1 MQLTI
6 EKLLQDKEI
15 IEKETEEKEIKL
27 EIKRLGGEITIK
39 SLPMNKLMRFANEG
53 NDNYQANIKAVYTA
67 IIDPNLKDNE
77 LLNAY
82 KCKSNPYAIVE
93 KIFKPI
99 EVNLI
104 ADKVCELSGMSNK
117 DSKNMVVEI
126 KNS

>member
-15 IEKETEEKEIKL
+15 IEKETGEKTTKL
-27 EIKRLGGEITIK
+27 EIKRLGGDITIK
-39 SLPMNKLMRFANEG
+39 SLPMDKLMRFANEEK
-53 NDNYQANIKAVYTA
+53 DNYKANIKVVYTA

-104 ADKVCELSGMSNK
+104 ADKVCELSGLNNL
-117 DSKNMVVEI
+117 DSDKLVVEI
-126 KNS
+126 KN